1 LFILSVAQW
10 RVDRKAFSSSFNQ
23 VMVRGFI
30 PIFCQIA
37 DRMITKMRNEDCNGR
52 EIDIIHYTERCTI
65 SMILASSFDV
75 FPEDMQDPDK
85 RVDDVATATKTWV
98 KICNLKVKKPLK
110 INFQHFNSFKSTF

>member
-1 LFILSVAQW
+1 
-10 RVDRKAFSSSFNQ
+10 
-23 VMVRGFI
+23 MVRGFI

-37 DRMITKMRNEDCNGR
+37 DRMISKMRNEDVCGGGR

-75 FPEDMQDPDK
+75 FPEDMQDTDR

-98 KICNLKVKKPLK
+98 
-110 INFQHFNSFKSTF
+110 NFIQIQNIR